1 MIARLRLSVRWTHAV
16 VISLTPIES
25 LHYSNM
31 TRLFQRNSLARFGM
45 MAALSVLTLSACTL
59 DAPAGGTTTS
69 AASAHSEFVYIG
81 TLQSRIDGLR
91 LDTSTG
97 ELTVIGTVAQGLKS
111 TWVTAHP
118 GLPILYGVDDD
129 SAKEGSI
136 TPYAVNRG
144 TGALTVINATHT
156 GGRGTTF
163 LRFDIPSNTLLGA
176 NYNSGSVSSVAV
188 NADGSMG
195 PLVSTITETGSGPSR
210 RQTSAHAHSIAID
223 PSGRYALV
231 PDLGADRVFIYRFD
245 RATHALSKDDAPG
258 PDEFVAP
265 PGSGP
270 RHLAFGSS
278 GQFVYLLTEM
288 SAEIMV
294 LRWDATQGHLT
305 LVQSLPISTAS
316 FQGVKSG
323 AELAVSHDGR
333 FVYVEDRG
341 ENAIVVYRISP
352 DSGEL
357 SLVQRISSGGDKP
370 WGFGIDASGKW
381 LLVANQRSGKVTV
394 FSIDTTSGMV
404 SDTGKSAAVAS
415 PTSVAFVK

>member
-1 MIARLRLSVRWTHAV
+1 
-16 VISLTPIES
+16 
-25 LHYSNM
+25 M
-31 TRLFQRNSLARFGM
+31 TRLFQRNCLTRLRV
-45 MAALSVLTLSACTL
+45 MAALSVLSLSACTL
-59 DAPAGGTTTS
+59 DTLNGATTAAS
-69 AASAHSEFVYIG
+69 ASAHSAFVYVG
-81 TLQSRIDGLR
+81 TLQSQINGLR

-97 ELTVIGTVAQGLKS
+97 ELTTIGAVAQGPKS

-136 TPYAVNRG
+136 TAYEVNRG
-144 TGALTVINATHT
+144 TGTLSPINSVHT
-156 GGRGTTF
+156 GGHGTTF
-163 LRFDIPSNTLLGA
+163 LYFDVPSNTLLGA

-195 PLVSTITETGSGPSR
+195 PLISTITETGTGPGR
-210 RQTSAHAHSIAID
+210 RQASAHAHSVAID

-231 PDLGADRVFIYRFD
+231 ADLGADRVFIYRFE
-245 RATHALSKDDAPG
+245 RGTHALSQADGPG
-258 PDEFVAP
+258 PHAFVAP

-270 RHLAFGSS
+270 RHLAFGSN
-278 GQFVYLLTEM
+278 GQFVYLLTEL

-294 LRWDATQGHLT
+294 LRWDAMQQSLT
-305 LVQSLPISTAS
+305 PVQSLSISTQN

-323 AELAVSHDGR
+323 AEIAVSHDGR

-341 ENAIVVYRISP
+341 ENSLVVYRISH

-381 LLVANQRSGKVTV
+381 LLVANQRSDKVNV
-394 FSIDTTSGMV
+394 FSIDTATGMV
-404 SDTGKSAAVAS
+404 SNTGQAAQISSPAS
-415 PTSVAFVK
+415 IAFVK